1 MDKQDCRKIIGE
13 RLRVFRESKKR
24 SIYAVAR
31 KGNIRIDQAKAVEE
45 GITNYTVDTF
55 IGYIVGSDLNI
66 YFEENDQKSG
76 LKELLKE

>member
-1 MDKQDCRKIIGE
+1 MIGE
-13 RLRVFRESKKR
+13 RLREFRESKKR

-55 IGYIVGSDLNI
+55 IGYVVGSDLNI
-66 YFEENDQKSG
+66 YFEENDQSG
-76 LKELLKE
+76 LMELLTK

>member
-1 MDKQDCRKIIGE
+1 MDKLDCRKIIGE
-13 RLRVFRESKKR
+13 RLREFRESKKR

-55 IGYIVGSDLNI
+55 IGYVVGSDLNI
-66 YFEENDQKSG
+66 YFEENDQSG
-76 LKELLKE
+76 LMELLTK

>member
-1 MDKQDCRKIIGE
+1 MIGE
-13 RLRVFRESKKR
+13 RLREFRESKKR

-66 YFEENDQKSG
+66 YFEENDQSG
-76 LKELLKE
+76 LMELLTK